1 MDKIDHTT
9 IGRVVSAIALFLILV
24 SGSAQTEPTVF
35 WIQFTDKDATP
46 YSITQPEVF
55 LSARAIQR
63 RVNQGVVITEQDQPV
78 DPVYIATVLA
88 QGDIELLNR
97 SKWFN
102 AITIRTTDQNALN
115 AVLALPFVQAY
126 EATKALIG
134 SPVDDKFRVPT
145 TVLSIERGGDQADY
159 GPSWTQISMMNGQ
172 ALHLIEAKGQG
183 MLIGVLDSGFDQ
195 ADSLPAF
202 QDLFA
207 RNGVIMTRDMV
218 DHDGDVY
225 NDHWHGRSVLSCMVG
240 HLPEQLKGT
249 APEADYVL
257 IRTEDVDSEARVE
270 EDNWIAGV
278 ELADSMGCDVINT
291 SLGYTTFDDSLTN
304 HTYAELDGMTIRIS
318 IAAGI
323 ASQLG
328 MIPVQSA
335 GNSGQSD
342 WYYISAPADAIDIL
356 TVGAVGD
363 VGNSA
368 PFSSRGPSAD
378 GRVKPDV
385 CAMGWGAIGLRYEGD
400 SIAPINGTSFSS
412 PILAGLVACLWQLHP
427 ERTGHDIMDAVRRSA
442 SLFMDPNDSLGYG
455 IPNFGSAHDH
465 LSMTTQIIENGS
477 SSFGAFPMP
486 FNDRL
491 TIQLTD
497 APQGPVQVH
506 LFDATGRMAW
516 SAIVPFA
523 GGKALLN
530 FGGTTSLGEGAYVL
544 RIISNDQ
551 VVSRVV
557 VVAR

>member
-1 MDKIDHTT
+1 MDRIDRTR
-9 IGRVVSAIALFLILV
+9 IGRLV
-24 SGSAQTEPTVF
+24 CAVAFCFTIFGASAQTEPTVF
-35 WIQFTDKDATP
+35 WVQFTDKDATP
-46 YSITQPEVF
+46 YSIAQPEEF
-55 LSARAIQR
+55 LSARAVQR
-63 RVNQGVVITEQDQPV
+63 RLNQGVVITEQDLPV

-88 QGDIELLNR
+88 QGDIALLNR

-126 EATKALIG
+126 EATKTLIG
-134 SPVDDKFRVPT
+134 SPVEDKFRVPPT
-145 TVLSIERGGDQADY
+145 TSGLERGGEQTDY

-172 ALHLIEAKGQG
+172 ALHLLEAKGQG
-183 MLIGVLDSGFDQ
+183 MLIGVLDSGFDK

-218 DHDGDVY
+218 AHDGDVY

-240 HLPEQLKGT
+240 YIPEQLKGT

-257 IRTEDVDSEARVE
+257 IRTEDVDTEARVE

-304 HTYAELDGMTIRIS
+304 HTYAELDGSTTRMS

-323 ASQLG
+323 ASQIG

-400 SIAPINGTSFSS
+400 SIAQINGTSFSS

-455 IPNFGSAHDH
+455 IPNFGTAHDH
-465 LSMTTQIIENGS
+465 LSMTTQILEHGS
-477 SSFGAFPMP
+477 SSFAAFPMP
-486 FNDRL
+486 FNERL

-497 APQGPVQVH
+497 ETQGPVQVH
-506 LFDATGRMAW
+506 LFDTTGRMVWNAT
-516 SAIVPFA
+516 VPFA
-523 GGKALLN
+523 GGKAVLN
-530 FGGTTSLGEGAYVL
+530 FGGTSSLVEGAYVL
-544 RIISNDQ
+544 RITSNEQ

>member
-1 MDKIDHTT
+1 MDRTDHTT
-9 IGRVVSAIALFLILV
+9 IGRVVCALALFLIIG

-46 YSITQPEVF
+46 YSIEQPEEF

-63 RVNQGVVITEQDQPV
+63 RLNQGIAITEQDLPV
-78 DPVYIATVLA
+78 DPAYINTVLA
-88 QGDIELLNR
+88 QGDIALLNR

-102 AITIRTTDQNALN
+102 AITIRTTDENALN
-115 AVLALPFVQAY
+115 AVLALPFVQAS
-126 EATKALIG
+126 EATKILTG
-134 SPVDDKFRVPT
+134 TPVTDKFRALPT
-145 TVLSIERGGDQADY
+145 NSGIERGGDITDY

-172 ALHLIEAKGQG
+172 ALHLMDAKGEG
-183 MLIGVLDSGFDQ
+183 ILIGVLDSGFDN

-202 QDLFA
+202 QELFA

-225 NDHWHGRSVLSCMVG
+225 DDHWHGRSVLSCMVG
-240 HLPEQLKGT
+240 HIPEQLKGT

-270 EDNWIAGV
+270 EDNWIAGA
-278 ELADSMGCDVINT
+278 ELADSIGCDVINT

-304 HTYAELDGMTIRIS
+304 HTYAELDGMTTRIS

-323 ASQLG
+323 ASQKG

-335 GNSGQSD
+335 GNNGESS

-356 TVGAVGD
+356 AVGAVGD

-368 PFSSRGPSAD
+368 PFSARGPSAD

-385 CAMGWGAIGLRYEGD
+385 CAMGWGAIGLRFEGD

-442 SLFMDPNDSLGYG
+442 SVYSAPNDSLGYG
-455 IPNFGSAHDH
+455 IPNFLAAHDQ
-465 LSMTTQIIENGS
+465 LTFTTGVSENS
-477 SSFGAFPMP
+477 SPSFSAFPMP
-486 FNDRL
+486 FSEML
-491 TIQLTD
+491 TIELAAQ
-497 APQGPVQVH
+497 PEGPVQVH
-506 LFDATGRMAW
+506 LFDTTGRMVWNAL
-516 SAIVPFA
+516 VPFV
-523 GGKALLN
+523 GGRAVLN
-530 FGGTTSLGEGAYVL
+530 TGSTALGEGAYVMRL
-544 RIISNDQ
+544 TTNDQ
-551 VVSRVV
+551 VLSRVV
-557 VVAR
+557 VIAQ